1 MRMLLS
7 QPAVAAAFALV
18 VAGPVMAQVPPP
30 VAPYGQPYGPYQGGV
45 PAAIA
50 DQHRYET
57 ERLRALSQ
65 AGADLAARQQAETQ
79 LRLRALEAARASAPS
94 PLTAQPVPPRPFY
107 TAEQERVLREAAIAR
122 GRTTT
127 QGLGQIDAWLDHRD

>member
-1 MRMLLS
+1 
-7 QPAVAAAFALV
+7 
-18 VAGPVMAQVPPP
+18 MAQVPPP
-30 VAPYGQPYGPYQGGV
+30 GAPYGQPYVPYPGGA

-79 LRLRALEAARASAPS
+79 LRLRAREAARASAPA

-107 TAEQERVLREAAIAR
+107 TAEQQRVLREAAIAR